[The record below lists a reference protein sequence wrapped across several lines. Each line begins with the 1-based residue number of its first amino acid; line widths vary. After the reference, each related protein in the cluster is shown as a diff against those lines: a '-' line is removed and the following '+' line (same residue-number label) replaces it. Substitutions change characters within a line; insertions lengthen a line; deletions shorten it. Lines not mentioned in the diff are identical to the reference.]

1 VTIPA
6 GYRGADDVAASVR
19 GLAGRGVTVEEVGR
33 SVRGEPLL
41 AVTIG
46 RDGPASAILAGIH
59 PIEWIGVEVGLALL
73 DRLIASPPRGRRVIA
88 LPLINVDG
96 YRVVDGDLRAG
107 RRRWQRANLGSGG
120 GVDLNRNF
128 PVSFRKGGRRLP
140 TGWNWGGPAPMSEPE
155 TRAVVESLRGRG
167 VDRAVSLHSIGNKI
181 LMPWGSRW
189 ERPDNWD
196 ALLAAGRAVAA
207 RLPEPYDVIQSS
219 HWVPGAF
226 GHGMELDWL
235 HRELGALALLVECT
249 KGGASWRQPSSLV
262 DPFRW
267 FNPPDPQRRAAELA
281 GALEPFVRSD
291 PLGRQ

>member
-1 VTIPA
+1 MSGAGQPIPP
-6 GYRGADDVAASVR
+6 GYRGADDVAAR
-19 GLAGRGVTVEEVGR
+19 LRALAGRGVRVDEIGA

-46 RDGPASAILAGIH
+46 RDGPATAVLAGIH
-59 PIEWIGVEVGLALL
+59 PIEWIGVEVALALL
-73 DRLIASPPRGRRVIA
+73 TRLIAAPPPARRVIV

-128 PVSFRKGGRRLP
+128 PVSFRRGGRRLP

-155 TRAVVESLRGRG
+155 VRAAVEALRDQG
-167 VDRAVSLHSIGNKI
+167 VDRAVSLHSIGNK
-181 LMPWGSRW
+181 LLLPWGARW
-189 ERPDNWD
+189 ARPARW
-196 ALLAAGRAVAA
+196 AELEAAARAVAA
-207 RLPEPYDVIQSS
+207 RLPEPYDVVQSS
-219 HWVPGAF
+219 RWVPGAF

-235 HRELGALALLVECT
+235 HRELGALAMLVECT
-249 KGGASWRQPSSLV
+249 RGGASWRTPASLL

-267 FNPPDPQRRAAELA
+267 FNPPDPAPHAAA
-281 GALEPFVRSD
+281 IATALEPFIR
-291 PLGRQ
+291 GA